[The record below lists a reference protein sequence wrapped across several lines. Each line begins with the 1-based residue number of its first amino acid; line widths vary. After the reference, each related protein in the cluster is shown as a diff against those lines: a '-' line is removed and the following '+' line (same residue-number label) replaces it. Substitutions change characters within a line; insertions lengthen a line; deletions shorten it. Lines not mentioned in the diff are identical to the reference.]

1 MELSLV
7 IPVWNDQEGL
17 DRLLQ
22 QADHLGVFSD
32 IIIVDD
38 ASEPK
43 IKISALPGIAGLA
56 ERITLL
62 RSDTQRG
69 AGHARNLGLQHVRG
83 SHVIFFDSDDLFGT
97 DFLRITR
104 LAREA
109 LAANDNF
116 DFLIFRHS
124 DSRITSS
131 GASGSFPADERL
143 WQSVGASDAL
153 APLASEHAAV
163 LCSLSAYP
171 WNKIY
176 STAFLHAHNIR
187 CTETMVHNDIEL
199 HWSSF
204 IAAKRILHSVLIGA
218 EHFVIQDGN
227 RLTNRRSAERLDV
240 FRTFTHVLTRLKA
253 NQDIASLEFLVPFMR
268 FSQALLGWIQNNI
281 DPDHHEPLKE
291 KARDFCLSEISREQM
306 TLIAYRDPALARRL
320 LNVILKGKLS

>member
-1 MELSLV
+1 MELSLI

-17 DRLLQ
+17 DRLLRQ
-22 QADHLGVFSD
+22 VDHLGVFSD
-32 IIIVDD
+32 IVIVDD

-43 IKISALPGIAGLA
+43 IGLPALPGLA

-62 RSDTQRG
+62 RCDTQRG

-83 SHVIFFDSDDLFGT
+83 SHVIFFDLDDLFGM
-97 DFLRITR
+97 DFLRIID

-109 LAANDNF
+109 TAAEDDF
-116 DFLIFRHS
+116 DFLIFRHD
-124 DSRITSS
+124 DSRITST
-131 GASGSFPADERL
+131 GASGSFPAEERL

-153 APLASEHAAV
+153 APLAPEHAAV
-163 LCSLSAYP
+163 LCRLSAYP

-176 STAFLHAHNIR
+176 STNFLRAHDIR

-218 EHFVIQDGN
+218 EHFVIQDSN
-227 RLTNRRSAERLDV
+227 RLTNRRSAERLEV
-240 FRTFTHVLTRLKA
+240 FRTFANVLTRLKA
-253 NQDIASLEFLVPFMR
+253 RSDIGTLEFLVPFMR
-268 FSQALLGWIQNNI
+268 FAQGLMGWVQNNI
-281 DPDHHEPLKE
+281 DEDHHQSLQD
-291 KARDFCLSEISREQM
+291 KAREFCLSQISREDM